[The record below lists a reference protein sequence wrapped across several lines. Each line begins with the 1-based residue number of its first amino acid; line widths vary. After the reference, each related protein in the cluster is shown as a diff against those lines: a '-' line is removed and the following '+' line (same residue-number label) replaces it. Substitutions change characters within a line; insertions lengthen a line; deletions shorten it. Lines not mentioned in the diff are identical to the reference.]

1 MFFFKNMLDQNMLVK
16 TVEHSTMMQLVAVMK
31 QDQEKQKV

>member
-1 MFFFKNMLDQNMLVK
+1 MLDQNMLVK